1 MNSKDVE
8 QSLLEIINMVQ
19 SQLYTPAEALE
30 SFQSLKKQ
38 AKDAGIKVTTE
49 YTLGDFIL
57 IRENALSTL
66 DDESPFDEDGLPTEF
81 FDSLEVID
89 EETDEI

>member
-8 QSLLEIINMVQ
+8 QSLLEIIDMVQ

-57 IRENALSTL
+57 IRENALSTYNPIN
-66 DDESPFDEDGLPTEF
+66 DDESEGLDYDE
-81 FDSLEVID
+81 
-89 EETDEI
+89 